1 MGLFNASIHLDLSE
15 PRFFAILGKEGES
28 RKLVFQ
34 AKPSE
39 GQFLIPSRFNDPG
52 LAPWTLYDDGLKYV
66 EEGQVHI
73 WEGVSESGH
82 LGCIDYIAPFEYRPR
97 GCFDLQVWVSRETF
111 QFLLDIYS
119 DRMDCRLYFTFAP
132 EGQDVVKSYYDEFT
146 EHRLTAWDT
155 GAEDQILADQVTI
168 QVVGRVL
175 EIHNDD
181 LKEDRLA
188 QEAMVEPPS
197 IHAELI
203 SKVIE
208 IKTIGGWIVTLMCA
222 ILVVLLFA
230 GR

>member
-34 AKPSE
+34 ARPSE

-66 EEGQVHI
+66 EEGQAHI

-97 GCFDLQVWVSRETF
+97 GCFELQVWVPRETF
-111 QFLLDIYS
+111 QFLLDIYQG
-119 DRMDCRLYFTFAP
+119 RMDCRLHFTFAP
-132 EGQDVVKSYYDEFT
+132 EDQGVVRSYYDEFT
-146 EHRLTAWDT
+146 KHSLTAWDT
-155 GAEDQILADQVTI
+155 GAENQVLTDQVTI
-168 QVVGRVL
+168 QVVGKAL
-175 EIHNDD
+175 EVHNDD
-181 LKEDRLA
+181 LEDEHIA
-188 QEAMVEPPS
+188 QEVIVESPPT
-197 IHAELI
+197 HAELI

-208 IKTIGGWIVTLMCA
+208 IKAIGVWIITLMCA
-222 ILVVLLFA
+222 ILVVLLFS
-230 GR
+230 GK